1 MMVYVYL
8 YGRLGNNLAQI
19 GAAATLAAKLNC
31 DFAAIPIVSY
41 WCPEPDNCYL
51 NDYLRPFK
59 QTIFRKINFLDA
71 PSDNYIEIHDEDISA
86 WEGIKIEQEKDILL
100 NGYFLNAQLIDRAI
114 CQRLFEMPVSM
125 LSELVLNYKISVST
139 ATVVVRRGDYL
150 NLPHQ
155 YAICGRAYY
164 NKAMKFLEQRYDV
177 KHWLVISDDIKWCRK
192 VFKGDKFTLV
202 DEPPLIDLYLPTL
215 CSYNIISNSTF
226 AWWGAYLNS
235 HENQLVCFPNP
246 WYGWSYQKREKT
258 IVDFFCN
265 QKGWISIENFDIFH
279 RLRGL
284 VYYMKHVLVKYMS
297 KIKGVL

>member
-19 GAAATLAAKLNC
+19 GAAATLAARLNC

-71 PSDNYIEIHDEDISA
+71 PSDNYIEIHDEDISS
-86 WEGIKIEQEKDILL
+86 WGSIIMEQEKDILL
-100 NGYFLNAQLIDRAI
+100 NGYFFNTQLIDRAI

-125 LSELVLNYKISVST
+125 LSKLVLKYKISVST
-139 ATVVVRRGDYL
+139 ATIVVRRGDYL
-150 NLPHQ
+150 KLPHQ

-164 NKAMKFLEQRYDV
+164 YKAMKFLERIYDI
-177 KHWLVISDDIKWCRK
+177 KHWVVISDDIKWCKK
-192 VFKGDKFTLV
+192 VFKGEKFTLV
-202 DEPPLIDLYLPTL
+202 DEPPLVDLYLPTL

-235 HENQLVCFPNP
+235 HEDQIVCYPNP
-246 WYGWSYQKREKT
+246 WYGIAYKEKEDVILNCFCRQKKWYD
-258 IVDFFCN
+258 ID
-265 QKGWISIENFDIFH
+265 NFNCYWRMIGMYNYLKCVCLKVCRF
-279 RLRGL
+279 LNN
-284 VYYMKHVLVKYMS
+284 M
-297 KIKGVL
+297 